1 MIYNMISYLLLT
13 FGVIFLVFAAVTFPL
28 FFVTKQWAAFRA
40 RKINTSPLYDYSSYQ
55 VRSTLSLLCGVI
67 TGILFFIP
75 ATLFFLYESYPC
87 DLQEIYKLFPLATE
101 YLKTFGFL
109 FMPLFFILPIFL
121 AGKMF
126 YIHHRQETLKNN
138 KPNEGFRLIGM
149 AACWC
154 TTAYFLIRIQNA
166 MQSGGGCNGL

>member
-1 MIYNMISYLLLT
+1 MFYMLYNILFT
-13 FGVIFLVFAAVTFPL
+13 LVFIFAVFAIVTFPI
-28 FFVTKQWAAFRA
+28 FFVTKKWAALRA
-40 RKINTSPLYDYSSYQ
+40 RKLNTSPLYDYTSYQ
-55 VRSTLSLLCGVI
+55 VRSTLSLLCGAI
-67 TGILFFIP
+67 AGILFFIF

-87 DLQEIYKLFPLATE
+87 ELQEIYRLFPLATE
-101 YLKTFGFL
+101 HLRTFGFL
-109 FMPLFFILPIFL
+109 FTPLLLILPIFL

-126 YIHHRQETLKNN
+126 YLHYRQKTLENN

-154 TTAYFLIRIQNA
+154 TTAYFLILIQNE